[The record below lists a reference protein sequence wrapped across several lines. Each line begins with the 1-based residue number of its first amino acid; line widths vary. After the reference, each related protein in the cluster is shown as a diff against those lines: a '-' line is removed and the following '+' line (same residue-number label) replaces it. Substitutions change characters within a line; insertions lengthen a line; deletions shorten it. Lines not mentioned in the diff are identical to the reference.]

1 MSIRSAVRLLF
12 FLAAGLT
19 GCATVT
25 HRDPGQR
32 VLDAVVVGREF
43 EPASGGARIDS
54 GSFGSWNEGTGSWYL
69 VFEAR
74 DGEAT
79 ARYRLSVN
87 QQQYMR
93 FQEGTDVQIT
103 LVGYEL
109 RFLRRRS

>member
-1 MSIRSAVRLLF
+1 MRIRSAVRLLF

-19 GCATVT
+19 GCATGT
-25 HRDPGQR
+25 DRDPGQR

-43 EPASGGARIDS
+43 EPAGGARIDS
-54 GSFGSWNEGTGSWYL
+54 WSSSSWDEGIGSWYL
-69 VFEAR
+69 VFEAH

-87 QQQYMR
+87 QQQYML
-93 FQEGTDVQIT
+93 FQEGTDVQLT

-109 RFLRRRS
+109 RALRRRS